1 VIGRLLAGMTGALL
15 IEEMDTLLA
24 GITGTLVLE
33 EIDRL
38 LAGST
43 DALLVGLETAEEVYG
58 VGVGTTGGSYGDCVS
73 CAAAPVAAAA
83 MATYL
88 YFILKVRRG

>member
-15 IEEMDTLLA
+15 IEEIDTLLA

-38 LAGST
+38 L
-43 DALLVGLETAEEVYG
+43 VGEETAGEVYG

-73 CAAAPVAAAA
+73 CAAA

>member
-1 VIGRLLAGMTGALL
+1 MTGALL

-38 LAGST
+38 LAGIT
-43 DALLVGLETAEEVYG
+43 DALLVVEETAEEVYG
-58 VGVGTTGGSYGDCVS
+58 VGVGTAGGSY
-73 CAAAPVAAAA
+73 
-83 MATYL
+83 
-88 YFILKVRRG
+88 

>member
-38 LAGST
+38 L
-43 DALLVGLETAEEVYG
+43 VGLETTEEVYG
-58 VGVGTTGGSYGDCVS
+58 VGVGASDLDAPSAGKTTCVTIS
-73 CAAAPVAAAA
+73 SLWKPIMIESTHPIDA
-83 MATYL
+83 
-88 YFILKVRRG
+88 I

>member
-1 VIGRLLAGMTGALL
+1 MIGRLLAGMTGALL

-33 EIDRL
+33 EINR
-38 LAGST
+38 
-43 DALLVGLETAEEVYG
+43 LLVGEETAGEVYG